1 VAFSK
6 AGARHV
12 VVSDIDLAAA
22 QEVASQV
29 SGSAYRV
36 DVSSDDELTRMIG
49 AVQRDVGAID
59 VFCSNAG
66 ILPLDPHFDAPEMTP
81 DAIWQRTWDINVM
94 AHVRAARAVL
104 PSMIERRQGHLLQTI
119 SAAGLLTMIGS
130 AAYSATK
137 HAAMGF
143 AESLA
148 IAHRDHGI
156 GISVLA
162 PQAVDTEMTRG
173 KSSFGAEL
181 NGIISADMV
190 AAAALVGLRE
200 ERFLILPHAEVAD
213 HVRSKAVDPERWI
226 AALARLRGRYAEDA
240 HVP

>member
-1 VAFSK
+1 
-6 AGARHV
+6 
-12 VVSDIDLAAA
+12 
-22 QEVASQV
+22 
-29 SGSAYRV
+29 
-36 DVSSDDELTRMIG
+36 
-49 AVQRDVGAID
+49 
-59 VFCSNAG
+59 
-66 ILPLDPHFDAPEMTP
+66 
-81 DAIWQRTWDINVM
+81 
-94 AHVRAARAVL
+94 
-104 PSMIERRQGHLLQTI
+104 MIERRQGHLLQTI